1 MGSKESSS
9 MSSLETDMWKLRKE
23 MENLQAEVE
32 AINGE
37 LRESLH
43 VLRNLNYPESPF
55 SARFDLL
62 RERGKKLN

>member
-32 AINGE
+32 AIIGE

-55 SARFDLL
+55 GARFDLL
-62 RERGKKLN
+62 RERRKKLN

>member
-32 AINGE
+32 AIIGE

-43 VLRNLNYPESPF
+43 VLRNLNYPESLF

>member
-32 AINGE
+32 AIIGE

-43 VLRNLNYPESPF
+43 VLQNLNYPESPF

-62 RERGKKLN
+62 RERRKKLN